1 MTEAPQLAPMVSIST
16 AFSSMSSS
24 LDLAHDL
31 ARVGRNGIGRLDDV
45 AIATGHAR
53 GRLDGG
59 YLRLVAELARGLVE
73 RILELIF
80 GDVAGIVYL
89 DRGAARELGAEE
101 RERGLP

>member
-1 MTEAPQLAPMVSIST
+1 MTARMPRHDRKNARTELQMTEST
-16 AFSSMSSS
+16 PARADGLDLDRVLVYVESS

-59 YLRLVAELARGLVE
+59 YLRL
-73 RILELIF
+73 
-80 GDVAGIVYL
+80 
-89 DRGAARELGAEE
+89 
-101 RERGLP
+101 